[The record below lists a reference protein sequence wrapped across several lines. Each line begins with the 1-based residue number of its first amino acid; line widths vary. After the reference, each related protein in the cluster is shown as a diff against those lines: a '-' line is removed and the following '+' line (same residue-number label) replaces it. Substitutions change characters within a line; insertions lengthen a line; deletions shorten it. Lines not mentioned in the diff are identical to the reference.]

1 MRDRKES
8 QASLGGGKMRVVL
21 LWPTCL
27 STADSQHFKC
37 GYFLF
42 SGLAAC
48 DDHLILVNAHGL
60 ALG

>member
-1 MRDRKES
+1 M
-8 QASLGGGKMRVVL
+8 GGGKMRVVL

-48 DDHLILVNAHGL
+48 DNHLILVNAHGL